1 MNYNFFIIGGD
12 KRNLFLAEKLSK
24 DGENV
29 KIFGFDRI
37 KEEFFANNNIKKI
50 TNEKELLT
58 ELEERKT
65 QAESNEIE
73 RETQAKS
80 NEIERKT
87 QAKCKELARETIF
100 DNNLETDKQNK
111 KIIIGPIPYSTDGKT
126 LYAPFCN
133 KKLDINLLKDKKIIA
148 GKIPEK
154 VADIK
159 SIDILKN
166 EYFTIRNTVPTAEG
180 AIAKAI
186 ELTDINIDKA
196 NIMVLGFGRVGK
208 TLCYKLKN
216 LGANVYAE
224 ARKERDLAWIDV
236 FGYNAIPLE
245 KINEN
250 ICKMDMIFNTIPEL
264 ILDKSKLILMNE
276 KTLIIDLASKPG
288 GTDFESANK
297 MGIKAILYSGIP
309 GKIASE
315 YEAELIKEVIYK
327 EIKRK
332 NKT

>member
-12 KRNLFLAEKLSK
+12 KRNLFLAKKLSK

-29 KIFGFDRI
+29 KVFGFDRI
-37 KEEFFANNNIKKI
+37 NDEFFANNNIKKI
-50 TNEKELLT
+50 TNEKELLN
-58 ELEERKT
+58 ELE
-65 QAESNEIE
+65 E

-80 NEIERKT
+80 KEIERKT
-87 QAKCKELARETIF
+87 EAECKELPREKIL
-100 DNNLETDKQNK
+100 DNNLEIDKQNI

-133 KKLDINLLKDKKIIA
+133 KKLDIDLLKDKKIIA
-148 GKIPEK
+148 GKIPKEA
-154 VADIK
+154 ADK
-159 SIDILKN
+159 ESIDILEN
-166 EYFTIRNTVPTAEG
+166 EYFTIKNTVPTAEG
-180 AIAKAI
+180 AIAKAT
-186 ELTDINIDKA
+186 ELTEINIDKS

-250 ICKMDMIFNTIPEL
+250 ICKMDIIFNTIPEL

-288 GTDFESANK
+288 GVDFESANK

>member
-37 KEEFFANNNIKKI
+37 KDEFFANNNIKKI

-58 ELEERKT
+58 ELEKR
-65 QAESNEIE
+65 EI
-73 RETQAKS
+73 QAKS
-80 NEIERKT
+80 KGLEKGTIDISEEKT
-87 QAKCKELARETIF
+87 F
-100 DNNLETDKQNK
+100 DNNLERDKQNK

-148 GKIPEK
+148 GKIPEE

-208 TLCYKLKN
+208 TLCYKLKK

-224 ARKERDLAWIDV
+224 ARKERDIAWIDV

-250 ICKMDMIFNTIPEL
+250 ICKMDIIFNTIPEL

>member
-12 KRNLFLAEKLSK
+12 KRNLFLAKKLSK

-29 KIFGFDRI
+29 KVFGFDRI
-37 KEEFFANNNIKKI
+37 NDEFFANNNIKKI
-50 TNEKELLT
+50 TNEKELLN
-58 ELEERKT
+58 ELE
-65 QAESNEIE
+65 E

-80 NEIERKT
+80 KEIERKT
-87 QAKCKELARETIF
+87 EAECKELPREKIL
-100 DNNLETDKQNK
+100 DNNLEIDKQNI

-133 KKLDINLLKDKKIIA
+133 KKLDIDLLKDKKIIA
-148 GKIPEK
+148 GKIPKEA
-154 VADIK
+154 ADK
-159 SIDILKN
+159 ESIDILEN
-166 EYFTIRNTVPTAEG
+166 EYFTIKNTVPTAEG

-186 ELTDINIDKA
+186 ELTEINIDKS

-250 ICKMDMIFNTIPEL
+250 ICKMDIIKMDIIFNTIPEL

-288 GTDFESANK
+288 GVDFESANK

>member
-1 MNYNFFIIGGD
+1 M
-12 KRNLFLAEKLSK
+12 SK

-37 KEEFFANNNIKKI
+37 KDEFFANNNIKKI

-58 ELEERKT
+58 ELEEK
-65 QAESNEIE
+65 
-73 RETQAKS
+73 ETQAKS
-80 NEIERKT
+80 NEIEIERERET
-87 QAKCKELARETIF
+87 QAKSKEIKRKTEAECKELPRETLF
-100 DNNLETDKQNK
+100 DNNLERDNQNK

-133 KKLDINLLKDKKIIA
+133 KKIDINLLKDKKIIA
-148 GKIPEK
+148 GKIPEE

-166 EYFTIRNTVPTAEG
+166 EYFTIKNTVPTAEG

-245 KINEN
+245 KTNEN
-250 ICKMDMIFNTIPEL
+250 ICKMDIIFNTIPEL

-276 KTLIIDLASKPG
+276 KTLINFNYRPC
-288 GTDFESANK
+288 F
-297 MGIKAILYSGIP
+297 
-309 GKIASE
+309 
-315 YEAELIKEVIYK
+315 
-327 EIKRK
+327 
-332 NKT
+332 KTWGHRF

>member
-12 KRNLFLAEKLSK
+12 KRNLFLAKKLSK
-24 DGENV
+24 DGEKV

-37 KEEFFANNNIKKI
+37 NDEFFANNNIKKI

-58 ELEERKT
+58 ELEET
-65 QAESNEIE
+65 
-73 RETQAKS
+73 
-80 NEIERKT
+80 
-87 QAKCKELARETIF
+87 ETIF
-100 DNNLETDKQNK
+100 DNNLEIDKQNK

-148 GKIPEK
+148 GKIPKE
-154 VADIK
+154 VADIE

-250 ICKMDMIFNTIPEL
+250 ICKMDIIFNTIPEL

-276 KTLIIDLASKPG
+276 KTLIIDLASKPW

>member
-12 KRNLFLAEKLSK
+12 KRNLFLAKKLSK

-37 KEEFFANNNIKKI
+37 NDEFFANNNIKKI

-58 ELEERKT
+58 ELEER
-65 QAESNEIE
+65 
-73 RETQAKS
+73 
-80 NEIERKT
+80 
-87 QAKCKELARETIF
+87 ETIF
-100 DNNLETDKQNK
+100 DNNLEIDKQNK

-133 KKLDINLLKDKKIIA
+133 KKLDINLLKGKKIIA
-148 GKIPEK
+148 GKIPKEI
-154 VADIK
+154 ADIE

-166 EYFTIRNTVPTAEG
+166 EYFTIKNTVPTAEG

-208 TLCYKLKN
+208 TLCYKLKK

-250 ICKMDMIFNTIPEL
+250 ICKMDIIFNTIPEL

-332 NKT
+332 EVKAKSKRSKININKT

>member
-37 KEEFFANNNIKKI
+37 KDEFFANNNIKKI

-58 ELEERKT
+58 ELEKR
-65 QAESNEIE
+65 EI
-73 RETQAKS
+73 QAKS
-80 NEIERKT
+80 KGLEKGTIDISEEKT
-87 QAKCKELARETIF
+87 F
-100 DNNLETDKQNK
+100 DNNLERDKQNK

-148 GKIPEK
+148 GKIPEE

-208 TLCYKLKN
+208 TLCYKLKK

-224 ARKERDLAWIDV
+224 ARKERDIAWIDV

-297 MGIKAILYSGIP
+297 MGINAILYSGIP

>member
-12 KRNLFLAEKLSK
+12 KRNLFLAKKLSK

-29 KIFGFDRI
+29 KVFGFDRI
-37 KEEFFANNNIKKI
+37 NDEFFANNNIKKI
-50 TNEKELLT
+50 TNEKELLN
-58 ELEERKT
+58 ELE
-65 QAESNEIE
+65 E

-80 NEIERKT
+80 KEIERKT
-87 QAKCKELARETIF
+87 EAECKELPRETIF
-100 DNNLETDKQNK
+100 ENNLKIDKQNI

-148 GKIPEK
+148 GKIPKEA
-154 VADIK
+154 ADK
-159 SIDILKN
+159 ESIDILEN
-166 EYFTIRNTVPTAEG
+166 EYFTIKNTVPTAEG

-186 ELTDINIDKA
+186 ELTDINIAKA

-250 ICKMDMIFNTIPEL
+250 ICKMDIIFNTIPEL

-288 GTDFESANK
+288 GVDFESANK

>member
-12 KRNLFLAEKLSK
+12 KRNLFLAKKLSK
-24 DGENV
+24 DGEKV

-37 KEEFFANNNIKKI
+37 NDEFFANNNIKKI

-58 ELEERKT
+58 ELEEK
-65 QAESNEIE
+65 
-73 RETQAKS
+73 
-80 NEIERKT
+80 
-87 QAKCKELARETIF
+87 ETIF
-100 DNNLETDKQNK
+100 DNNLEIDKQNK

-148 GKIPEK
+148 GKIPKE
-154 VADIK
+154 VADIE

-250 ICKMDMIFNTIPEL
+250 ICKMDIIFNTIPEL

-332 NKT
+332 DKT

>member
-37 KEEFFANNNIKKI
+37 KDEFFANNNIKKI

-58 ELEERKT
+58 ELEEK
-65 QAESNEIE
+65 
-73 RETQAKS
+73 ETQAKS

-87 QAKCKELARETIF
+87 QAKSKGLEKGTIDISEEKTF
-100 DNNLETDKQNK
+100 DNNLERDKQNK

-148 GKIPEK
+148 GKIPEE

-250 ICKMDMIFNTIPEL
+250 ICKMDIIFNTIPEL

>member
-12 KRNLFLAEKLSK
+12 KRNLFLAKKLSK

-37 KEEFFANNNIKKI
+37 KEEFFANNNIRKI

-58 ELEERKT
+58 ELEEG
-65 QAESNEIE
+65 EI
-73 RETQAKS
+73 QAKS
-80 NEIERKT
+80 KGLEKGTIDISEEKT
-87 QAKCKELARETIF
+87 F
-100 DNNLETDKQNK
+100 DNNLERDNQNK

-133 KKLDINLLKDKKIIA
+133 KKIDINLLKDKKIIA
-148 GKIPEK
+148 GKIPEE

-166 EYFTIRNTVPTAEG
+166 EYFTIKNTVPTAEG

-196 NIMVLGFGRVGK
+196 NIMVLGFGRVGN

-250 ICKMDMIFNTIPEL
+250 ICKMDIIFNTIPEL

>member
-12 KRNLFLAEKLSK
+12 KRNLFLAKKLSK
-24 DGENV
+24 YGENV
-29 KIFGFDRI
+29 KVFGFDRI
-37 KEEFFANNNIKKI
+37 NDEFFANKKKKKI
-50 TNEKELLT
+50 TNEKELLN
-58 ELEERKT
+58 ELE
-65 QAESNEIE
+65 E

-80 NEIERKT
+80 KEIERKT
-87 QAKCKELARETIF
+87 EAECKELPREKIL
-100 DNNLETDKQNK
+100 DNNLEIDKQNK
-111 KIIIGPIPYSTDGKT
+111 KIIIGPVPYSTDGKT

-148 GKIPEK
+148 GKIPK
-154 VADIK
+154 DAADK
-159 SIDILKN
+159 ESIDILKN

-250 ICKMDMIFNTIPEL
+250 ICKMDIIFNTIPEL

>member
-12 KRNLFLAEKLSK
+12 KRNLFLAKKLSK

-37 KEEFFANNNIKKI
+37 NDEFFANNNIKKI
-50 TNEKELLT
+50 TSEKELLT
-58 ELEERKT
+58 ELEER
-65 QAESNEIE
+65 
-73 RETQAKS
+73 
-80 NEIERKT
+80 
-87 QAKCKELARETIF
+87 ETIF
-100 DNNLETDKQNK
+100 DNNLEIDKQNK
-111 KIIIGPIPYSTDGKT
+111 KTIIGPIPYSTDGKT

-148 GKIPEK
+148 GKIPKE
-154 VADIK
+154 VANK
-159 SIDILKN
+159 ESIDILKN
-166 EYFTIRNTVPTAEG
+166 EYFTIKNTVPTAEG

-250 ICKMDMIFNTIPEL
+250 ICKMDIIFNTIPEL
-264 ILDKSKLILMNE
+264 ILDKSKLILMND

-332 NKT
+332 DKT

>member
-12 KRNLFLAEKLSK
+12 KRNLFLAKKLSK

-29 KIFGFDRI
+29 KVFGFDRI
-37 KEEFFANNNIKKI
+37 NDEFFANNNIKKI
-50 TNEKELLT
+50 TNEKELLN
-58 ELEERKT
+58 ELE
-65 QAESNEIE
+65 E

-80 NEIERKT
+80 KEIERKT
-87 QAKCKELARETIF
+87 EAECKELPREKIL
-100 DNNLETDKQNK
+100 DNNLEIDKQNI

-133 KKLDINLLKDKKIIA
+133 KKLDIDLLKDKKIIA
-148 GKIPEK
+148 GKIPKEA
-154 VADIK
+154 ADK
-159 SIDILKN
+159 ESIDILEN
-166 EYFTIRNTVPTAEG
+166 EYFTIKNTVPTAEG

-186 ELTDINIDKA
+186 ELTEINIDKS

-250 ICKMDMIFNTIPEL
+250 ICKMDIIFNTIPEL

>member
-12 KRNLFLAEKLSK
+12 KRNLFLAKKLSK

-29 KIFGFDRI
+29 KVFGFDRI
-37 KEEFFANNNIKKI
+37 NDEFFANNNIKKI
-50 TNEKELLT
+50 TNEKELLN
-58 ELEERKT
+58 ELE
-65 QAESNEIE
+65 E

-80 NEIERKT
+80 KEIERKT
-87 QAKCKELARETIF
+87 EAEDKELPRETIF
-100 DNNLETDKQNK
+100 ENNLKIDKQNI

-148 GKIPEK
+148 GKIPKEA
-154 VADIK
+154 ADK
-159 SIDILKN
+159 ESIDILEN
-166 EYFTIRNTVPTAEG
+166 EYFTIKNTVPTAEG

-186 ELTDINIDKA
+186 ELTDINIAKA

-250 ICKMDMIFNTIPEL
+250 ICKMDIIFNTIPEL

-315 YEAELIKEVIYK
+315 YEAELIKEVVYK

>member
-37 KEEFFANNNIKKI
+37 KEEFFANNNIRKI

-58 ELEERKT
+58 EVEEG
-65 QAESNEIE
+65 EI
-73 RETQAKS
+73 QAKS
-80 NEIERKT
+80 KGLEKGTIDISEEKT
-87 QAKCKELARETIF
+87 F
-100 DNNLETDKQNK
+100 DNNLERDNQNK

-133 KKLDINLLKDKKIIA
+133 KKIDINLLKDKKIIA
-148 GKIPEK
+148 GKIPEE

-166 EYFTIRNTVPTAEG
+166 EYFTIKNTVPTAEG

-315 YEAELIKEVIYK
+315 YEADLIKEVIYK

>member
-37 KEEFFANNNIKKI
+37 NDEFFANNNIKKI

-58 ELEERKT
+58 ELEER
-65 QAESNEIE
+65 
-73 RETQAKS
+73 
-80 NEIERKT
+80 
-87 QAKCKELARETIF
+87 ETIF
-100 DNNLETDKQNK
+100 DNNLEIDKQNK

-133 KKLDINLLKDKKIIA
+133 KKLDINLLKGKKIIA
-148 GKIPEK
+148 GKIPKEI
-154 VADIK
+154 ADIE

-208 TLCYKLKN
+208 TLCYKLKK

-224 ARKERDLAWIDV
+224 ARKERDIAWIDV

-250 ICKMDMIFNTIPEL
+250 ICKMDIIFNTIPEL

-332 NKT
+332 DKT

>member
-12 KRNLFLAEKLSK
+12 KRNLFLAKKLSK

-37 KEEFFANNNIKKI
+37 KDEFFANNNIKKI

-58 ELEERKT
+58 ELEKR
-65 QAESNEIE
+65 EI
-73 RETQAKS
+73 QAKS
-80 NEIERKT
+80 KGLEKGTIDISEEKT
-87 QAKCKELARETIF
+87 F
-100 DNNLETDKQNK
+100 DNNLERDKQNK

-148 GKIPEK
+148 GKIPEE

-250 ICKMDMIFNTIPEL
+250 ICKMDIIFNTIPEL

>member
-12 KRNLFLAEKLSK
+12 KRNLFLAKKLSK

-37 KEEFFANNNIKKI
+37 NDEFFANNNIKKI

-58 ELEERKT
+58 ELEEK
-65 QAESNEIE
+65 
-73 RETQAKS
+73 ET
-80 NEIERKT
+80 
-87 QAKCKELARETIF
+87 LL
-100 DNNLETDKQNK
+100 DNNLEIDNQNK

-133 KKLDINLLKDKKIIA
+133 KKLDINLLKGKKIIA
-148 GKIPEK
+148 GKIPKE
-154 VADIK
+154 VANK
-159 SIDILKN
+159 ESIDILKN
-166 EYFTIRNTVPTAEG
+166 EYFTIKNTVPTAEG
-180 AIAKAI
+180 AISKAI

-208 TLCYKLKN
+208 TLCYKLKK

>member
-12 KRNLFLAEKLSK
+12 KRNLFLAKKLSK

-29 KIFGFDRI
+29 KVFGFDRI
-37 KEEFFANNNIKKI
+37 NDEFFANNNIKKI
-50 TNEKELLT
+50 TNEKELLN
-58 ELEERKT
+58 ELEER
-65 QAESNEIE
+65 
-73 RETQAKS
+73 ETHAKS
-80 NEIERKT
+80 KKIERKT
-87 QAKCKELARETIF
+87 EAECKELPRETIF
-100 DNNLETDKQNK
+100 ENNLKIDKQNK
-111 KIIIGPIPYSTDGKT
+111 KLIIGPIPYSTDGKT

-148 GKIPEK
+148 GKIPK
-154 VADIK
+154 DAADK
-159 SIDILKN
+159 ESIDILEN
-166 EYFTIRNTVPTAEG
+166 EYFTIKNTVPTAEG

-186 ELTDINIDKA
+186 ELTEINIDKS

-250 ICKMDMIFNTIPEL
+250 ICKMDIIFNTIPEL

-288 GTDFESANK
+288 GVDFESANK

>member
-12 KRNLFLAEKLSK
+12 KRNLFLAKKLSK

-29 KIFGFDRI
+29 KVFGFDRI
-37 KEEFFANNNIKKI
+37 NDEFFANNNIKKI
-50 TNEKELLT
+50 TNEKELLN
-58 ELEERKT
+58 ELEER
-65 QAESNEIE
+65 
-73 RETQAKS
+73 ETHAKS
-80 NEIERKT
+80 KEIERKT
-87 QAKCKELARETIF
+87 EAECKELPRETIF
-100 DNNLETDKQNK
+100 ENNLKIDKQNK
-111 KIIIGPIPYSTDGKT
+111 KLIIGPIPYSTDGKT

-133 KKLDINLLKDKKIIA
+133 KKLDIDLLKDKKIIA
-148 GKIPEK
+148 GKIPKEA
-154 VADIK
+154 ADK
-159 SIDILKN
+159 ESIDILEN
-166 EYFTIRNTVPTAEG
+166 EYFTIKNTVPTAEG

-186 ELTDINIDKA
+186 ELTEINIDKS

-250 ICKMDMIFNTIPEL
+250 ICKMDIIFNTIPEL

-288 GTDFESANK
+288 GVDFESANK

>member
-12 KRNLFLAEKLSK
+12 KRNLFLAKKLSK

-37 KEEFFANNNIKKI
+37 NDEFFANNNIKKI

-58 ELEERKT
+58 ELEER
-65 QAESNEIE
+65 
-73 RETQAKS
+73 
-80 NEIERKT
+80 
-87 QAKCKELARETIF
+87 ETIF
-100 DNNLETDKQNK
+100 DNNLEIDKQNK

-133 KKLDINLLKDKKIIA
+133 KKLDINLLKGKKIIA
-148 GKIPEK
+148 GKIPEE

-208 TLCYKLKN
+208 TLCYKLKK

-224 ARKERDLAWIDV
+224 ARKERDIAWIDV

-250 ICKMDMIFNTIPEL
+250 ICKMDIIFNTIPEL

-332 NKT
+332 DKT

>member
-37 KEEFFANNNIKKI
+37 NDEFFANNNIKKI

-58 ELEERKT
+58 ELEER
-65 QAESNEIE
+65 
-73 RETQAKS
+73 
-80 NEIERKT
+80 
-87 QAKCKELARETIF
+87 ETIF
-100 DNNLETDKQNK
+100 DNNLEIDKQNK

-148 GKIPEK
+148 GKIPEE

-208 TLCYKLKN
+208 TLCYKLKK

-224 ARKERDLAWIDV
+224 ARKERDIAWIDV

-250 ICKMDMIFNTIPEL
+250 ICKMDIIFNTIPEL

-332 NKT
+332 DKT

>member
-37 KEEFFANNNIKKI
+37 KDEFFANNNIKKI

-58 ELEERKT
+58 ELEKR
-65 QAESNEIE
+65 EI
-73 RETQAKS
+73 QAKS
-80 NEIERKT
+80 KGLEKGTIDISEEKT
-87 QAKCKELARETIF
+87 F
-100 DNNLETDKQNK
+100 DNNLERDKQNK

-148 GKIPEK
+148 GKIPEE

-250 ICKMDMIFNTIPEL
+250 ICKMDIIFNTIPEL
-264 ILDKSKLILMNE
+264 ILDKSKLILMNG

>member
-12 KRNLFLAEKLSK
+12 KRNLFLAKKLSK
-24 DGENV
+24 NGENV

-37 KEEFFANNNIKKI
+37 NDEFFANNNIKKI

-58 ELEERKT
+58 ELEGK
-65 QAESNEIE
+65 
-73 RETQAKS
+73 ETQAKS
-80 NEIERKT
+80 KEIEKGTIDISEEKT
-87 QAKCKELARETIF
+87 F
-100 DNNLETDKQNK
+100 DNNLEIDKQNK

-126 LYAPFCN
+126 LYAPFCD

-148 GKIPEK
+148 GKIPKE
-154 VADIK
+154 VANK
-159 SIDILKN
+159 ESIDILKN
-166 EYFTIRNTVPTAEG
+166 EYFTIKNTVPTAEG
-180 AIAKAI
+180 AISKAI

>member
-12 KRNLFLAEKLSK
+12 KRNLFLAKKLSK

-37 KEEFFANNNIKKI
+37 NDEFFANNNIKKI

-58 ELEERKT
+58 ELEER
-65 QAESNEIE
+65 
-73 RETQAKS
+73 
-80 NEIERKT
+80 
-87 QAKCKELARETIF
+87 ETIF
-100 DNNLETDKQNK
+100 DNNLEIDKQNK

-133 KKLDINLLKDKKIIA
+133 KKLDINLLKGKKIIA
-148 GKIPEK
+148 GKIPEE

-166 EYFTIRNTVPTAEG
+166 EYFTIKNTVPTAEG

-208 TLCYKLKN
+208 TLCYKLKK

-224 ARKERDLAWIDV
+224 ARKERDIAWIDV

-250 ICKMDMIFNTIPEL
+250 ICKMDIIFNTIPEL

-332 NKT
+332 DKT

>member
-37 KEEFFANNNIKKI
+37 KDEFFANNNIKKI

-58 ELEERKT
+58 ELEKR
-65 QAESNEIE
+65 EI
-73 RETQAKS
+73 QAKS
-80 NEIERKT
+80 KGLEKGTIDISEEKT
-87 QAKCKELARETIF
+87 F
-100 DNNLETDKQNK
+100 DNNLEIDKQNK

-148 GKIPEK
+148 GKIPKEI
-154 VADIK
+154 ADIE

-166 EYFTIRNTVPTAEG
+166 EYFTIKNTVPTAEG

-250 ICKMDMIFNTIPEL
+250 ICKMDIIFNTIPEL

>member
-1 MNYNFFIIGGD
+1 M
-12 KRNLFLAEKLSK
+12 SK
-24 DGENV
+24 NGENV

-37 KEEFFANNNIKKI
+37 KDEFFANNNIKKI

-58 ELEERKT
+58 ELEEK
-65 QAESNEIE
+65 
-73 RETQAKS
+73 ETQAKS

-87 QAKCKELARETIF
+87 QAKSKGLEKGTIDISEEKTF
-100 DNNLETDKQNK
+100 DNNLERDKQNK

-148 GKIPEK
+148 GKIPEE

-250 ICKMDMIFNTIPEL
+250 ICKMDIIFNTIPEL

>member
-12 KRNLFLAEKLSK
+12 KRNLFLAKKLSK

-37 KEEFFANNNIKKI
+37 KDEFFANNNIKKI

-58 ELEERKT
+58 ELEEK
-65 QAESNEIE
+65 
-73 RETQAKS
+73 ET
-80 NEIERKT
+80 
-87 QAKCKELARETIF
+87 LL
-100 DNNLETDKQNK
+100 DNNLEIDNQNK

-148 GKIPEK
+148 GKIPEE

-196 NIMVLGFGRVGK
+196 NIMVLGFGRVGN

-250 ICKMDMIFNTIPEL
+250 ICKMDIIFNTIPEL

>member
-37 KEEFFANNNIKKI
+37 KDEFFANNNIKKI

-58 ELEERKT
+58 ELEKR
-65 QAESNEIE
+65 EI
-73 RETQAKS
+73 QAKS
-80 NEIERKT
+80 KGLEKGTIDISEEKT
-87 QAKCKELARETIF
+87 F
-100 DNNLETDKQNK
+100 DNNLERDKQNK

-148 GKIPEK
+148 GKIPEE
-154 VADIK
+154 VANK
-159 SIDILKN
+159 ESIDILKN
-166 EYFTIRNTVPTAEG
+166 EYFTIKNTVPTAEG

-250 ICKMDMIFNTIPEL
+250 ICKMDIIFNTIPEL

>member
-37 KEEFFANNNIKKI
+37 KDEFFANNNIKKI

-58 ELEERKT
+58 ELEKR
-65 QAESNEIE
+65 EI
-73 RETQAKS
+73 QAKS
-80 NEIERKT
+80 KGLEKGTIDISEEKT
-87 QAKCKELARETIF
+87 F
-100 DNNLETDKQNK
+100 DNNLERDKQNK

-148 GKIPEK
+148 GKIPEE

-166 EYFTIRNTVPTAEG
+166 EYFTIKNTVPTAEG

-196 NIMVLGFGRVGK
+196 NIMVLGFGRVGN

-250 ICKMDMIFNTIPEL
+250 ICKMDIIFNTIPEL

>member
-37 KEEFFANNNIKKI
+37 KEEFFANNNIRKI

-58 ELEERKT
+58 ELEEG
-65 QAESNEIE
+65 EI
-73 RETQAKS
+73 QAKS
-80 NEIERKT
+80 KGLEKGTIDISEEKT
-87 QAKCKELARETIF
+87 F
-100 DNNLETDKQNK
+100 DNNLERDNQNK

-148 GKIPEK
+148 GKIPEE

-166 EYFTIRNTVPTAEG
+166 EYFTIKNTVPTAEG

-250 ICKMDMIFNTIPEL
+250 ICKMDIIFNTIPEL

>member
-12 KRNLFLAEKLSK
+12 KRNLFLAKKLSK

-29 KIFGFDRI
+29 KVFGFDRI
-37 KEEFFANNNIKKI
+37 NDEFFANNNIKKI
-50 TNEKELLT
+50 TNEKELLN
-58 ELEERKT
+58 ELEER
-65 QAESNEIE
+65 
-73 RETQAKS
+73 ETHAKS
-80 NEIERKT
+80 KEIERKT
-87 QAKCKELARETIF
+87 EAECKELPRETIF
-100 DNNLETDKQNK
+100 ENNLKIDKQNI

-133 KKLDINLLKDKKIIA
+133 KKLDIDLLKDKKIIA
-148 GKIPEK
+148 GKIPKEA
-154 VADIK
+154 ADK
-159 SIDILKN
+159 ESIDILEN
-166 EYFTIRNTVPTAEG
+166 EYFTIKNTVPTAEG

-186 ELTDINIDKA
+186 ELTDINIAKA

-250 ICKMDMIFNTIPEL
+250 ICKMDIIFNTIPEL

-288 GTDFESANK
+288 GVDFESANK
-297 MGIKAILYSGIP
+297 MGIKAILYLGIP

-315 YEAELIKEVIYK
+315 YEAELIKEVVYK

>member
-37 KEEFFANNNIKKI
+37 KEEFFANNNIRKI

-58 ELEERKT
+58 EVEEG
-65 QAESNEIE
+65 EI
-73 RETQAKS
+73 QAKS
-80 NEIERKT
+80 KGLEKGTIDISEEKT
-87 QAKCKELARETIF
+87 F
-100 DNNLETDKQNK
+100 DNNLERDNQNK

-133 KKLDINLLKDKKIIA
+133 KKIDINLLKDKKIIA
-148 GKIPEK
+148 GKIPEE

-224 ARKERDLAWIDV
+224 ARKERDIAWIDV

-250 ICKMDMIFNTIPEL
+250 ICKMDIIFNTIPEL

-315 YEAELIKEVIYK
+315 YEADLIKEVIYK

>member
-12 KRNLFLAEKLSK
+12 KRNLFLAKKMSEN
-24 DGENV
+24 GENV

-37 KEEFFANNNIKKI
+37 KDEFFANNNIKKI

-58 ELEERKT
+58 ELEEK
-65 QAESNEIE
+65 
-73 RETQAKS
+73 ETQAKS

-87 QAKCKELARETIF
+87 QAKSKGLEKGTIDISEEKTF
-100 DNNLETDKQNK
+100 DNNLEIDKQNK

-148 GKIPEK
+148 GKIPKE
-154 VADIK
+154 VANK
-159 SIDILKN
+159 ESIDILKN
-166 EYFTIRNTVPTAEG
+166 EYFTIKNTVPTAEG

-236 FGYNAIPLE
+236 FGYNAISLE

-250 ICKMDMIFNTIPEL
+250 ICKMDIIFNTIPEV
-264 ILDKSKLILMNE
+264 ILDKSKIILMNE

>member
-37 KEEFFANNNIKKI
+37 KEEFFANNNIRKI

-58 ELEERKT
+58 EVEEG
-65 QAESNEIE
+65 EI
-73 RETQAKS
+73 QAKS
-80 NEIERKT
+80 KGLEKGTIDISEEKT
-87 QAKCKELARETIF
+87 F
-100 DNNLETDKQNK
+100 DNNLERDKQNK

-148 GKIPEK
+148 GKIPEE

-250 ICKMDMIFNTIPEL
+250 ICKMDIIFNTIPEL

>member
-37 KEEFFANNNIKKI
+37 KDEFFANNNIKKI

-58 ELEERKT
+58 ELEEG
-65 QAESNEIE
+65 EI
-73 RETQAKS
+73 QAKS
-80 NEIERKT
+80 KGLEKGTIDISEEKT
-87 QAKCKELARETIF
+87 F
-100 DNNLETDKQNK
+100 DNNLERDNQNK

-148 GKIPEK
+148 GKIPEE

-166 EYFTIRNTVPTAEG
+166 EYFTIKNTVPTAEG

-250 ICKMDMIFNTIPEL
+250 ICKMDIIFNTIPEL